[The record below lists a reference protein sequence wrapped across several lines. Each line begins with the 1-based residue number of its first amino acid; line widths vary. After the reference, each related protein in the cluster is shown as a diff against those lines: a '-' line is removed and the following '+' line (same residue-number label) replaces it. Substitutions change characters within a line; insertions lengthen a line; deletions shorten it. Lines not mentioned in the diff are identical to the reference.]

1 MITSK
6 SKTRNREP
14 FLIRT
19 PKFGEHTRLACGGT
33 RPRVPL
39 IVRRHARVQHGTFS
53 CDSRFSARARKNARE
68 ARALPRQF
76 RHSGLIL
83 IFIFISIVSA
93 RAADAPKPVDVKV
106 TKPSRGDIHRFV
118 ALPGSIR
125 ANQQA
130 TLYAKVAGYLKSLAV
145 DKGDRVQAGQSLGE
159 IEVPEL
165 LADLAK
171 YKAEV
176 KVAETDF
183 QRVSAAQKK
192 AADFVMPQTVDE
204 AKGRFEIATANL
216 ERTQTLLRYANI
228 TAPFGGIVTARFV
241 DPGAFIPS
249 ATSGSAA
256 QNAAILTLADF
267 NTVRAQVALP
277 EIEASHAQVGQ
288 PVKFTVEG
296 LAGKTFQA
304 KISRLSYALDD
315 ATKTMLIEADLPNPD
330 LTLRPGM
337 YATMKVGVE
346 KHTDALR
353 IPVEALVMEKVNA
366 FAFVAESGKAK
377 KTALKIGFNDG
388 AMVEVVSGL
397 SGNEAVILV
406 GKLALADGAAVNV
419 AETK

>member
-6 SKTRNREP
+6 PKNREP
-14 FLIRT
+14 FLI
-19 PKFGEHTRLACGGT
+19 P
-33 RPRVPL
+33 
-39 IVRRHARVQHGTFS
+39 
-53 CDSRFSARARKNARE
+53 
-68 ARALPRQF
+68 
-76 RHSGLIL
+76 
-83 IFIFISIVSA
+83 IFIFILVVPA
-93 RAADAPKPVDVKV
+93 RATDAPKPVDVRV
-106 TKPSRGDIHRFV
+106 TKSSRGDVHRFV
-118 ALPGSIR
+118 ALPGTIR
-125 ANQQA
+125 ANLQA
-130 TLYAKVAGYLKSLAV
+130 TLYAKVAGYLKTLNV
-145 DKGDRVQAGQSLGE
+145 DKGDRVTVGQSLGE

-176 KVAETDF
+176 KVTESDY

-192 AADFVMPQTVDE
+192 APDLVTPQSIDE
-204 AKGRFEIATANL
+204 AKGRLDIASANL
-216 ERTQTLLRYANI
+216 ERTETLLRYANI
-228 TAPFGGIVTARFV
+228 TAPFAGIVTARFV

-296 LAGKTFQA
+296 LAGKTFAA
-304 KISRLSYALDD
+304 KVSRFSYALDD

-346 KHTDALR
+346 KHADALL
-353 IPVEALVMEKVNA
+353 IPVEALVMEKANA
-366 FAFVAESGKAK
+366 FAFVASGGKAK

-388 AMVEVVSGL
+388 AMVEVVNGL

-406 GKLALADGAAVNV
+406 GKQALADGAAITVTE
-419 AETK
+419 AK